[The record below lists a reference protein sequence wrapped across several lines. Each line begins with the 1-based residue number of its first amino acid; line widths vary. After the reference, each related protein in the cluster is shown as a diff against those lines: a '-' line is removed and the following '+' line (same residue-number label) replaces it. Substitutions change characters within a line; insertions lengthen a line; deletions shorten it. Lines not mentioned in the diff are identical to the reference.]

1 VNFPCP
7 NVIDC
12 PCDDSPFENLSAEG
26 VDSRRVPGFFYGCAE
41 PDVIPAVCEAETTEL
56 AELCAAR
63 ECDNY
68 DVFYSQE
75 TTCACSTDESITYT
89 VASGSF
95 IALTQESADA
105 LAEAFACNVAEIICD
120 GSPVPEL
127 FPSTPQTCEVTCN
140 DGTVSY
146 TTIAGMFLGLTQGD
160 ADALASQF
168 ACDVAALLCAEGRD
182 NPTPTPRSS
191 AFNGTQVCT
200 INCPEGGQFS
210 YAVPGGVF
218 RANNAAQ
225 ANSMAYSYACAQ
237 AMVHRFCLGDD
248 VAKRT
253 CISEAATFNI
263 SISGQIPSSRTWSI
277 ASGTIPTG
285 MTFAN
290 GVLSGTPTA
299 AGSFTFTVKL
309 VGDTGNYATHA
320 YTIVVF
326 SIINTS
332 PIDEAV
338 INMSYVYNFF
348 SSSGDQEMQQ
358 WTVISGN
365 LPAGLTLTEAGVL
378 QGTPTESG
386 SFPITVRVLD
396 STPPYAPLS
405 CMKDFT
411 FTVAA
416 NNPCDDPSWPSLL
429 EIHSSSAAAAYNSVT
444 DDLPASAT
452 LALTSPGTWAT
463 YSLIPPHGLSLQM
476 EVLPVFGV
484 YRCNIFPFIAGYQ
497 NTCRYERTGGDTAC
511 PFGEYALIYNPN
523 SLAIPSSVS
532 VTL

>member
-1 VNFPCP
+1 MNFPCP

-41 PDVIPAVCEAETTEL
+41 PDGIPAVCEAETTAL

-89 VASGSF
+89 VPSGSF
-95 IALTQESADA
+95 IALTQEAADA

-127 FPSTPQTCEVTCN
+127 FQSTPQTCEVTC
-140 DGTVSY
+140 DGGTVSY
-146 TTIAGMFLGLTQGD
+146 TTITGMFLGLTQGD

-168 ACDVAALLCAEGRD
+168 ACDVAALLCAEGPD
-182 NPTPTPRSS
+182 NPTPTPRAS

-225 ANSMAYSYACAQ
+225 ANAMAYSYACAQ
-237 AMVHRFCLGDD
+237 AMVNRFCLGDD
-248 VAKRT
+248 ISDRT

-263 SISGQIPSSRTWSI
+263 SISGQIPDSRTWSI

-299 AGSFTFTVKL
+299 AGSFTFTVRL
-309 VGDTGNYATHA
+309 VGDSGNYATHE

-326 SIINTS
+326 SIINES

-338 INMSYVYNFF
+338 LNMSYVYNFF

-365 LPAGLTLTEAGVL
+365 LPAGLELTEAGVL

-396 STPPYAPLS
+396 STPPYEPLS
-405 CMKDFT
+405 CMKDFE
-411 FTVAA
+411 FVVAA
-416 NNPCDDPSWPSLL
+416 DNPCDDPGWPLLL
-429 EIHSSSAAAAYNSVT
+429 EIQSSSGAAAYNSVT
-444 DDLPASAT
+444 EDLPAGST
-452 LALTSPGTWAT
+452 LSRNIPGTWSAVR
-463 YSLIPPHGLSLQM
+463 SIPPHGLVPQI
-476 EVLPVFGV
+476 EVILVGSA
-484 YRCNIFPFIAGYQ
+484 YRMNIFPILGGMLNLA
-497 NTCRYERTGGDTAC
+497 RYERTGGDVTC
-511 PFGEYALIYNPN
+511 PFGEYVLFYNPN
-523 SLAIPSSVS
+523 SLAIPASLS